1 MQQIDL
7 TEYTQVLKE
16 HKKQII
22 IVFLCIFIP
31 IFFISFEIVSTYK
44 SEATLF
50 VEKVP
55 LKTEEIIF
63 RRGSSRIDIT
73 KEMIRLRSMDFTEA
87 VMRAL
92 PEKTFF
98 ELYNTLSLQERVFQR
113 IKKIIGTKAYNSLKR
128 FLGRPSADSYNE
140 REMEKTVIDKI
151 VQSCSIR
158 YRGDGVC
165 TITAITE
172 DPEISYQL
180 VNAYITL
187 WQGMNLQENKEDAI
201 SARKFIEE
209 ELETA
214 SQKLNAAEDNY
225 LKYKEYIGIPLHYD
239 YREEWEIEQVDPE
252 LARLSSEV
260 KSSRA
265 NYNAWYNKLR
275 EILVWERLV
284 KSDIQV
290 VDVPQ
295 VPDRPTGSS
304 TMRTRLIGF
313 IFALFIAIGLPIM
326 VDYLK
331 DYVKKPID
339 IERLL
344 SVPVVG
350 VIPNMER

>member
-1 MQQIDL
+1 MQQIDIS
-7 TEYTQVLKE
+7 EYTQVLKE

-31 IFFISFEIVSTYK
+31 IFFISFEIVSNYK

-50 VEKVP
+50 IEKVP

-73 KEMIRLRSMDFTEA
+73 KEIVRLRSFDFTQA
-87 VMRAL
+87 VMRSL

-98 ELYNTLSLQERVFQR
+98 ELYKELSLKERIFQR
-113 IKKIIGTKAYNSLKR
+113 IKNLIGTKAYNSFKKI
-128 FLGRPSADSYNE
+128 FGRPIEDHQNE
-140 REMEKTVIDKI
+140 REIEKNILVKI
-151 VQSCSIR
+151 QDSRSIK
-158 YRGDGVC
+158 YRGDGVL
-165 TITAITE
+165 TISATTQ
-172 DPEISYQL
+172 DPYISYQI

-187 WQGMNLQENKEDAI
+187 WQGMNLQENKEDVI

-214 SQKLNAAEDNY
+214 SKKLNVAEENY
-225 LKYKEYIGIPLHYD
+225 QKYKQYIGVPIHYD
-239 YREEWEIEQVDPE
+239 YREEWEIESIDPE

-260 KSSRA
+260 KSNRA

-275 EILVWERLV
+275 EIQVWERLIR
-284 KSDIQV
+284 SDIQV
-290 VDVPQ
+290 IDVPHI
-295 VPDRPTGSS
+295 PEKPTGSS
-304 TMRTRLIGF
+304 KMRTRLIGF
-313 IFALFIAIGLPIM
+313 IFALFVAVGLPIM
-326 VDYLK
+326 VDFLK

-350 VIPNMER
+350 VIPNMGK